1 MDTAME
7 LHIADRPSPSLRQ
20 YIMGTP
26 IMDPITAA
34 MAITMADTTTAAT
47 VTMGTATPTAD
58 TDTSC

>member
-34 MAITMADTTTAAT
+34 LGIMAITTAAT